1 MAITDDL
8 PKAWRPPMGWNSWD
22 SYGTTVTE
30 REVLA
35 NARFIADHLK
45 DAGWDTLVID
55 AGWFDPNAHA
65 HGYSDGS
72 SLCIDGY
79 GRQVPDEQRFPSAA
93 GGRPA
98 AKRCQTDAESQPIAR
113 TATPS
118 NPTNNQH
125 HPRTHHD
132 R

>member
-93 GGRPA
+93 GGKGFGPLA
-98 AKRCQTDAESQPIAR
+98 DAVHRLGRSSAC
-113 TATPS
+113 T
-118 NPTNNQH
+118 
-125 HPRTHHD
+125 
-132 R
+132 

>member
-45 DAGWDTLVID
+45 DAGWDTWSSMRV
-55 AGWFDPNAHA
+55 
-65 HGYSDGS
+65 GS
-72 SLCIDGY
+72 TPTPTRTAIPTAVRCASMGTVA
-79 GRQVPDEQRFPSAA
+79 RFPDEQRFPSAA
-93 GGRPA
+93 GGKGFGRSPM
-98 AKRCQTDAESQPIAR
+98 RCTDSA
-113 TATPS
+113 
-118 NPTNNQH
+118 
-125 HPRTHHD
+125 
-132 R
+132 